1 MKKNE
6 GEQPAYT
13 RGGQLCSH
21 EGPHLKKFRKF
32 LKPRAARPRM
42 SNLPLKIQM
51 KIKKRSSR
59 PQMSFF
65 LTEIQRG
72 AVVKIKKLSSA

>member
-42 SNLPLKIQM
+42 SNLPLKF
-51 KIKKRSSR
+51 K
-59 PQMSFF
+59 
-65 LTEIQRG
+65 
-72 AVVKIKKLSSA
+72 